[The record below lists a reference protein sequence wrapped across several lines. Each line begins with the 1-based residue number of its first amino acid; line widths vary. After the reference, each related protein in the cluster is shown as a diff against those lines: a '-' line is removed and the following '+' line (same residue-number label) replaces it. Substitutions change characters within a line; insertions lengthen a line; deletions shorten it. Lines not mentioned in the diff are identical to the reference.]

1 MSWFKNLFSKSSAR
15 RSAANPAP
23 AAAESP
29 EQATASAAAS
39 TAPAAPA
46 PAAAVA
52 GLPKIAI
59 ITGSTRPGRVNDSVA
74 AWVAAELAGRTDA
87 TFEVV
92 DIADYSLP
100 LLDEAYPA
108 AYQNYQGD
116 HTKAWSAKIS
126 EFDGYVFVANEY
138 NHTVS
143 AALANALSYL
153 NAEFN
158 NKAAGIVSYG
168 SMGGV
173 RAAEHLRNLLAELQ
187 VAVVRNQ
194 VMFSLFTDF
203 ENFADFKPTEQNA
216 GTLAPMIDQLIP
228 WAQGFATIRTPQAAA
243 V

>member
-23 AAAESP
+23 AAAESQ
-29 EQATASAAAS
+29 ENATASAAAS

-92 DIADYSLP
+92 DIADFNLP

-126 EFDGYVFVANEY
+126 EFDGYIFVANEY